1 MSRLAIVFSV
11 GLVFGVCGL
20 GSAAEPSGISDADLS
35 SLGLGGMTAISD
47 SEGAQVRGMGNA
59 VAGGSFAWGFL
70 APLSFSQNVY
80 SASGSTYSQG
90 YNRSYAG
97 LGVPAIGGV
106 WAQFPFFSGLGGLIS
121 GAGALAGGASYAN
134 NN

>member
-1 MSRLAIVFSV
+1 
-11 GLVFGVCGL
+11 
-20 GSAAEPSGISDADLS
+20 
-35 SLGLGGMTAISD
+35 
-47 SEGAQVRGMGNA
+47 MGNA

-90 YNRSYAG
+90 YTPSYAG

-106 WAQFPFFSGLGGLIS
+106 LGSVSVLQRPRRLDLGCR
-121 GAGALAGGASYAN
+121 GFGRRRRTPN